1 MVGWLID
8 SLATGG
14 TALVMP
20 DDLAKATTVL
30 CLTAAIAVLLRRSA
44 AAVRHRLWGLSPF
57 GLDCA
62 SVAVLV
68 GTGLASPHSPF
79 NSGSVLLASRLEWG
93 LSLPGLSERRVCPR
107 RSH

>member
-8 SLATGG
+8 SLATDG

-44 AAVRHRLWGLSPF
+44 AAARHRLWGLSLS
-57 GLDCA
+57 GLIVLPLLSW
-62 SVAVLV
+62 SVPGWRLPI
-68 GTGLASPHSPF
+68 LASTVGAF
-79 NSGSVLLASRLEWG
+79 
-93 LSLPGLSERRVCPR
+93 SLPAAWNGG
-107 RSH
+107 